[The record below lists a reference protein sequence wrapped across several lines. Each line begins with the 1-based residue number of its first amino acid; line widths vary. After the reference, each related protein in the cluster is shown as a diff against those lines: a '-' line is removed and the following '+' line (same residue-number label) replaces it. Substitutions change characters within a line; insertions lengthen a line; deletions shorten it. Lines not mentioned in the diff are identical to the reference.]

1 MVSPRALP
9 LLLAMAVASA
19 ASMALRGQEAPVR
32 LLEIDAVALDRAGNP
47 VTDLKPDDIEVWI
60 GGFRVPVESLRVAT
74 PGADERS
81 GRLIVLLLDDLTLD
95 PIMVGRAR
103 DVAKRFVRRMLPGD
117 RMAVVTL
124 NGGAMHLTS
133 DPSRLIGRIDDLRQ
147 SLGVIPVD
155 QVGEHL
161 LRSVDAVA
169 RSVIEAPE
177 RRKTIVAIGS
187 AWLLD
192 TPVPPAAIGRD
203 LRREWMDVIRSMAV
217 ADAAYYVIDPRGV
230 GSSRQVGEG
239 LSRETGGHAFS
250 NTNDLDGAVD
260 QVLREASHY
269 YVIRVGD
276 PPVGRKSP
284 LRELDVRST
293 RRDVSVRARRAIPG
307 GGS

>member
-1 MVSPRALP
+1 MATPRALP
-9 LLLAMAVASA
+9 LLLAMAVAGMT
-19 ASMALRGQEAPVR
+19 SMTLRGQDPPAR

-47 VTDLKPDDIEVWI
+47 AADLRPDDVEVWI
-60 GGFRVPVESLRVAT
+60 GGFRVPIESLRVVT
-74 PGADERS
+74 PEMDDRP

-103 DVAKRFVRRMLPGD
+103 DVAKRFVRRLLPGD

-124 NGGAMHLTS
+124 NGGAMNLTS
-133 DPSRLIGRIDDLRQ
+133 DPSRLTSRIDDFRQ

-177 RRKTIVAIGS
+177 RRKAIVAIGS
-187 AWLLD
+187 GWLLD
-192 TPVPPAAIGRD
+192 TPIPPAPIGRD
-203 LRREWMDVIRSMAV
+203 LRREWMDAIRSMAV

-284 LRELDVRST
+284 LRELDVRSK

>member
-1 MVSPRALP
+1 MLPRRARP
-9 LLLAMAVASA
+9 LLLALTVACA
-19 ASMALRGQEAPVR
+19 ASMTLRGQEAPAR
-32 LLEIDAVALDRAGNP
+32 LLEIDAVAHDRAGNP
-47 VTDLKPDDIEVWI
+47 VADLRPDDVEVWI
-60 GGFRVPVESLRVAT
+60 GGFRVPIESLRVVT
-74 PGADERS
+74 PDTDDRP
-81 GRLIVLLLDDLTLD
+81 GRLIVLLLDDVTLD
-95 PIMVGRAR
+95 PTMVARAR

-124 NGGAMHLTS
+124 NGGAMGLTS
-133 DPSRLIGRIDDLRQ
+133 DPSRLIGRIDDFRQ

-155 QVGEHL
+155 QIGEHL

-192 TPVPPAAIGRD
+192 TPVPPASIGRD
-203 LRREWMDVIRSMAV
+203 LRREWRDVIRAMAV

-230 GSSRQVGEG
+230 GSSRQAGEG

-260 QVLREASHY
+260 RVLREASHY